1 LKLSSGKSGGSF
13 FLSFFFIFTLFMS
26 KDYKI
31 TSQGSLGILA
41 LGHVGLRLWR
51 QEIEKAKQE
60 QTKQSDSKND
70 QKQKK

>member
-1 LKLSSGKSGGSF
+1 
-13 FLSFFFIFTLFMS
+13 MS

-41 LGHVGLRLWR
+41 LGHIGLRLWR
-51 QEIEKAKQE
+51 QEVEKSKQE
-60 QTKQSDSKND
+60 LVKQPNSKND

>member
-1 LKLSSGKSGGSF
+1 MKLPSEKSGGSF
-13 FLSFFFIFTLFMS
+13 FCLFFIFTICMS

-41 LGHVGLRLWR
+41 LGHIGLRLWR
-51 QEIEKAKQE
+51 EKAKQE
-60 QTKQSDSKND
+60 QTKQLELKDD

>member
-1 LKLSSGKSGGSF
+1 
-13 FLSFFFIFTLFMS
+13 MS

-60 QTKQSDSKND
+60 QTKQSDLKND